1 MKIVSDLSLTGRPI
15 RRASMA
21 PRLVLDFTTG
31 ALPDGVSFTRAGS
44 ATYFDAAGVLQ
55 TALADVPRFDHNPVS
70 GALRGLLIEESRTNQ
85 LLNSGFAGGAAGTP
99 GTAPTS
105 WTFNAFNGSTAY
117 PATGQVA
124 MTVTAGRHIIGPN
137 ITIPADET
145 QAWSVTI
152 LANPDA
158 NKLQQLFWPTFANGG
173 GLASLTFFANGAGV
187 WPASHVP
194 VPGERISAVLVN
206 GPSVSNYTFR
216 LGVGCIGVATG
227 SATFV
232 NPQAEVGATPT
243 SYIPTTTAAATRAA
257 DQPRITAN
265 LGTRD
270 VRVTTE
276 AGVQVLTAQALTG
289 SYWPALTG
297 PQHIRKIE
305 VL

>member
-15 RRASMA
+15 RRVSMA
-21 PRLVLDFTTG
+21 PRLLLDFMDG

-44 ATYFDAAGVLQ
+44 ATYFDAAGVLR

-70 GALRGLLIEESRTNQ
+70 GALRGLLVEPSATNR

-105 WTFNAFNGSTAY
+105 WSFNSSNGSTAY

-124 MTVTAGRHIIGPN
+124 MTVTAGRHIIGPT
-137 ITIPADET
+137 ITIQPGET
-145 QAWSVTI
+145 QTWSVTI

-194 VPGERISAVLVN
+194 VPGERILAVLVN

-232 NPQAEVGATPT
+232 NPQAEAGATPT

-257 DQPRITAN
+257 DQPRINAN

-270 VRVTTE
+270 LRVTTE

-297 PQHIRKIE
+297 PQRIRKIE